1 MLRRLPFYPLL
12 FALFPVLS
20 LAAHNIQEIALDVV
34 VRPLLIS
41 FVLCLIIFVLLRAL
55 LRGWPRAAL
64 ITLICLLFFFTY
76 GQVYDKLKS
85 LSPFSLSFFRHRTLL
100 PAYGV
105 LASGLMWLVWK
116 KLKQPAAWTFG
127 LNIFSIYLLIYPL
140 FVISSNAVQ
149 QWSADAALKTST
161 LRPVS
166 GAQKP
171 DVYYIILD
179 AYGRQDVLRDILNYD
194 NSPFLDA
201 LRERGF
207 YIADC
212 SQSNYG
218 YTEYSIPSSL
228 NYDYLETL
236 GAAAHKDRIALLK
249 HGAVRSFFEADGYQV
264 VAFPTGWN
272 ITEWTDADL
281 YIDYEHPV
289 TALTEF
295 ETLFVKTTVLR
306 APVDLR
312 SVNQNTASRKDL
324 RRLRVLSLL
333 ANIKKL
339 PNVDGSLFVFAHL
352 VIPHP
357 PYSFGPDG
365 QPGQFQGYDAT
376 DQEIAEAYIDQVKFI
391 NKQILAVVDVLQ
403 ADSDQP
409 PVIIVQGDHGP
420 PPELSLTY
428 SEKMPILNAYYL
440 PGKQMD
446 QLLYP
451 SISPVNTFRVVL
463 NAYFGEHL
471 PLLEDKSYYAPN
483 ENHAAYNLVPN
494 SCPGKP

>member
-1 MLRRLPFYPLL
+1 MLRRLPFYPIL
-12 FALFPVLS
+12 FALFPILS
-20 LAAHNIQEIALDVV
+20 IAAHNIQEIAVDASY
-34 VRPLLIS
+34 RSLLFSLLMSLAVFIS
-41 FVLCLIIFVLLRAL
+41 LQVLLGDWARAGL
-55 LRGWPRAAL
+55 V
-64 ITLICLLFFFTY
+64 TLIFLLCFFTY
-76 GQVYDKLKS
+76 GQVYDKLQAISVFAK
-85 LSPFSLSFFRHRTLL
+85 SFFRHRILL

-105 LASGLMWLVWK
+105 LAVCLTWLALK
-116 KLKQPAAWTFG
+116 KVKQPAALTFW

-140 FVISSNAVQ
+140 FGITSNIYQ
-149 QWSADAALKTST
+149 QWSADAAVRSSS
-161 LRPVS
+161 LRS
-166 GAQKP
+166 LSNDKKP

-179 AYGRQDVLRDILNYD
+179 AYGRQDVLFDQLNYD
-194 NSPFLDA
+194 NSQFLDA

-218 YTEYSIPSSL
+218 YTEYSLASSL
-228 NYDYLETL
+228 NYDYLEKL
-236 GAAAHKDRIALLK
+236 GALAHKDRIALLK
-249 HGAVRSFFEADGYQV
+249 HGAVRSFFESNGYQV

-295 ETLFVKTTVLR
+295 ETLIVNTTLLR
-306 APVDLR
+306 ATNGTR
-312 SVNQNTASRKDL
+312 SLDKTAASLKDL
-324 RRLRVLSLL
+324 RRARALSLL

-339 PNVDGSLFVFAHL
+339 PRVKGNVFVFAHL
-352 VIPHP
+352 VVPHP

-365 QPGQFQGYDAT
+365 EPGQFKGAGASY
-376 DQEIAEAYIDQVKFI
+376 QETSAAYIDQVKFI
-391 NKQILAVVDVLQ
+391 NKQILAVIDGLL

-409 PVIIVQGDHGP
+409 PVIILQGDHGP

-446 QLLYP
+446 KLLYP
-451 SISPVNTFRVVL
+451 SMSPVNTFRVVL
-463 NAYFGEHL
+463 NSYFGENL
-471 PLLEDKSYYAPN
+471 PLLDDKSYYAPN
-483 ENHAAYNLVPN
+483 ESHAAYAPVPN